1 MNQRVLFV
9 DDEPNVLQAIK
20 RAIRKDFDVA
30 TAEGPEAGL
39 ALLAGEDD
47 FAVIVSDMRMPGMSG
62 VEFLRAAKQLSP
74 RSVGMMLTG
83 NADQQTAIDA
93 VNDGAV
99 FRFLTK
105 PCDVDRLRVVV
116 SQALD
121 HYRLLN
127 AERELLEETL
137 QGSLGVMSELLAISR
152 PDTFGR
158 TRRLRSAVF
167 ALLEGRDELDAS
179 GRWVIETAIM
189 LSQLGVMALPEAIAE
204 QANSGQPL
212 NEQDRRDYE
221 HTAVTV
227 ADMLARV
234 PRMAPVADIIRYQH
248 KHYDGSG
255 SPADAVRA
263 EAIPLGARA
272 LHLAQVTDALR
283 CRGFDA
289 AEIDEELRTRRQEFD
304 PRLLKRTL
312 ETASTSTSQRATRTV
327 AVADLDVGMALAQ
340 DLCTEAGSLI
350 VCEGQR
356 VTPAVLEH
364 VQRFMREG
372 SVSGACVVL
381 DEPTPETARAAN
393 Y

>member
-1 MNQRVLFV
+1 MNPRVLFV

-30 TAEGPEAGL
+30 TAEGAEAGL

-62 VEFLRAAKQLSP
+62 VEFLRAAQQLSP
-74 RSVGMMLTG
+74 RSVRMMLTG

-116 SQALD
+116 NQALD
-121 HYRLLN
+121 HYQLLN

-137 QGSLGVMSELLAISR
+137 QGSLGVMSELLSISR

-167 ALLEGRDELDAS
+167 ALLQGREELDAS

-189 LSQLGVMALPEAIAE
+189 LSQLGAMALPESIAG

-212 NEQDRRDYE
+212 GEQDRRDYE
-221 HTAVTV
+221 RTAVTV

-283 CRGFDA
+283 CRGFDSM
-289 AEIDEELRTRRQEFD
+289 EIEEELRTRRREFD
-304 PRLLKRTL
+304 PRLLRRVLEAADSAPVVEPNRTIAV
-312 ETASTSTSQRATRTV
+312 TA
-327 AVADLDVGMALAQ
+327 LDVGMALGQ

-364 VQRFMREG
+364 VQRFVREG
-372 SVSGACVVL
+372 ALAGNCAIV
-381 DEPTPETARAAN
+381 DEPGPETARVAN

>member
-62 VEFLRAAKQLSP
+62 VEFLRAAQQLSP
-74 RSVGMMLTG
+74 RSVRMMLTG

-212 NEQDRRDYE
+212 SEQDRRDYE

-289 AEIDEELRTRRQEFD
+289 
-304 PRLLKRTL
+304 
-312 ETASTSTSQRATRTV
+312 
-327 AVADLDVGMALAQ
+327 
-340 DLCTEAGSLI
+340 
-350 VCEGQR
+350 
-356 VTPAVLEH
+356 
-364 VQRFMREG
+364 
-372 SVSGACVVL
+372 
-381 DEPTPETARAAN
+381 
-393 Y
+393 

>member
-62 VEFLRAAKQLSP
+62 VEFLRAAQQLSP
-74 RSVGMMLTG
+74 RSVRMMLTG

-212 NEQDRRDYE
+212 SEQDRRDYE

-312 ETASTSTSQRATRTV
+312 ETASTSKSQRATRTV
-327 AVADLDVGMALAQ
+327 AVTDLGVGMALAQ

-372 SVSGACVVL
+372 AVSGACVVL
-381 DEPTPETARAAN
+381 DEPAPETARAAN